1 MRQNILGISLDKNGI
16 GYLPQDYFYVNRKS
30 GSWRISLVDPT
41 LLTRKKQYDMLN
53 DVTSILQ
60 RMKEVYAIPDRHT
73 RYVATK
79 EFFRAKMTERSSVQ
93 EHWVKMLSLVEKL
106 KDLKAGLD
114 NDTYIN
120 MILQSLPPSDDP
132 FIVNF
137 NMNGLEKS
145 IREASTSK
153 VKDKRTRRW
162 KRKKGKAKAKTVS
175 APIAPVE
182 MGKGKRKIDICGPL
196 NTQAKGGFSYF
207 ITFTDDHSRYGYV
220 YLMRYKS
227 EAFVRSVRVPQP
239 PERYGFLGVTGQLDN
254 DPKTYGEAMSGKW
267 LEAIKSKIDSMSSNQ
282 VWTLMDRPKGVKP
295 IGCKVHFEE
304 TFSSIAMAKSI
315 QIMLAIA
322 ACDLYGSAGGIHD
335 SRRRVEG
342 LPSAKIHIWL
352 KAASRSWNIC
362 FDEVIWGY
370 DLVKNDF
377 DLCVYK
383 KVSGSSIVFLVLY
396 VDNILLIE
404 NDIKILGDT
413 KAWLSTQLSMKDL
426 GEASYILRIKI
437 SRDRSKRILG
447 MTQNPY
453 VEKVLER
460 FKMEHS
466 KRGFPSNETW
476 G

>member
-1 MRQNILGISLDKNGI
+1 
-16 GYLPQDYFYVNRKS
+16 
-30 GSWRISLVDPT
+30 
-41 LLTRKKQYDMLN
+41 
-53 DVTSILQ
+53 
-60 RMKEVYAIPDRHT
+60 MKEVYAIPDRHT
-73 RYVATK
+73 RYVTTK
-79 EFFRAKMTERSSVQ
+79 EFFRAKMTERSFVQ

-182 MGKGKRKIDICGPL
+182 MGKGKRKIDNLENAQIWYARLGHISQDRMKRLVDSKSLEIDNLDNLPASEFYLKGKMTRKPFVGQSMFANGLLDLIHTDICGPL

-207 ITFTDDHSRYGYV
+207 ITFTDDHSKYGYV

-295 IGCKVHFEE
+295 IG
-304 TFSSIAMAKSI
+304 SMAKSI
-315 QIMLAIA
+315 RIMLAIA
-322 ACDLYGSAGGIHD
+322 AWYDYKIWQMDVKTALLNGF
-335 SRRRVEG
+335 VEEAIYMDQREG
-342 LPSAKIHIWL
+342 
-352 KAASRSWNIC
+352 
-362 FDEVIWGY
+362 FM
-370 DLVKNDF
+370 
-377 DLCVYK
+377 
-383 KVSGSSIVFLVLY
+383 IV
-396 VDNILLIE
+396 E
-404 NDIKILGDT
+404 
-413 KAWLSTQLSMKDL
+413 
-426 GEASYILRIKI
+426 E
-437 SRDRSKRILG
+437 
-447 MTQNPY
+447 
-453 VEKVLER
+453 E
-460 FKMEHS
+460 
-466 KRGFPSNETW
+466 
-476 G
+476 